1 MLDWGA
7 ILLSEFKN
15 TPVGNAGAGYSA
27 FALAMT
33 IARIVGDRL
42 VAKPGHKAI
51 LALDSLLTA
60 IGIALAAGADDGW
73 LSVAGFAVARIAFT
87 QHQRMRCWASGE
99 RSFQMLVRRG
109 AVRLAPGCNWREG
122 SEAVIMCV
130 SGVGRIVRSGACGMR
145 AHV

>member
-7 ILLSEFKN
+7 IPLPEVKN
-15 TPVGNAGAGYSA
+15 TPVGNADAGYSA
-27 FALAMT
+27 FAWAMT
-33 IARIVGDRL
+33 IACIVGDRL
-42 VAKPGHKAI
+42 VAKPGHKA

-99 RSFQMLVRRG
+99 RSFQMLVRHG